1 MDLLTFQTAKTLRFV
16 ELGNLELKNAPSI
29 IEFERPIINY
39 ELKLLGRKDKALTM
53 FVIDTRA
60 ISTDW
65 YLYAYIDSPLTT
77 PDGKHSLPGSLVYVD
92 ENNDIK
98 TLSETPTLIFSGTAN
113 SGTTKTTEI
122 SWDEG
127 NGILYK
133 VIEPLYNGETYSTE
147 INWILSDEKLE

>member
-1 MDLLTFQTAKTLRFV
+1 M
-16 ELGNLELKNAPSI
+16 ELGSLELKNAPSI
-29 IEFERPIINY
+29 IEFERPIIND

-53 FVIDTRA
+53 SVIDTRA